1 MAVNS
6 ILFLRQKAVDTK
18 ELEKMLFEKC
28 KNMDLI
34 YIDAQADKKKM
45 DEKTLK
51 SVEEDLAK
59 LKIAP

>member
-1 MAVNS
+1 
-6 ILFLRQKAVDTK
+6 
-18 ELEKMLFEKC
+18 MLFEKC